1 MKEERLAI
9 LRMLEKGNISVDEA
23 ERLLNAVNNT
33 NDKDISETI
42 NNALGKAGSLLEK
55 FGKKA
60 GEVAKTVSQKA
71 EEKYPEVKKTAKN
84 VVNKM
89 NDAAETI
96 KQNIDKAANEDI
108 FEGEA
113 TEKTED
119 TEETNEAKPED
130 FVDDVKIMPVEN
142 EAKEDKEEK
151 QEEEK
156 AEDKIP
162 EGTHVSDLTSDKP
175 EKEYVEEFADSTNNE
190 EDEEDDG
197 RDYEGEF
204 YHMMQES
211 NGDIYGFG
219 DVYKAMDDLNTL
231 KKMPAWTPDSDEK
244 NDETENK

>member
-33 NDKDISETI
+33 NDKDITETI
-42 NNALGKAGSLLEK
+42 DSALNKFGNLLEK
-55 FGKKA
+55 FGRKT

-96 KQNIDKAANEDI
+96 KKNIDKAANEDI

-119 TEETNEAKPED
+119 AEETNEAKPED

-175 EKEYVEEFADSTNNE
+175 EKEYVEEFADSTDVE
-190 EDEEDDG
+190 EDEDDG
-197 RDYEGEF
+197 RDYEAEF

-231 KKMPAWTPDSDEK
+231 KKMPAWTPDSDKKE
-244 NDETENK
+244 DETENK